1 MIEVLYAEINA
12 TKAKCRY
19 AYKVVFYKDPMSIE
33 DTILMP
39 IVSFRSQKMYTY
51 LSPDEYNI
59 GDTVMVLSRKP
70 IGLVPG
76 VAVIVETMN
85 YEEAK
90 VDAQVSSPTTG
101 FIIGG
106 TAYSSYWR
114 KMIDKEEQKRQELAE
129 LRKLISLEKE
139 KVLLSQVVSTNPEL
153 AKKIEAFRLAYPS
166 TSIMGENHATAN
178 D

>member
-1 MIEVLYAEINA
+1 MIDVLYAEINA
-12 TKAKCRY
+12 TKARCRY

-33 DTILMP
+33 DTILLP

-70 IGLVPG
+70 TGLVPG

-90 VDAQVSSPTTG
+90 ADSKVSSPTTG

-106 TAYSSYWR
+106 TAYPGYWR
-114 KMIDKEEQKRQELAE
+114 KMLEKEERKRLELVE
-129 LRKLISLEKE
+129 IRKLINLEKE
-139 KVLLSQVVSTNPEL
+139 KVLLSQVTSANPEL
-153 AKKIEAFRLAYPS
+153 AKKIEDFRLSYPN
-166 TSIMGENHATAN
+166 TSIMGENYATADN
-178 D
+178 